1 MRDTN
6 SALDGSI
13 GAPTVAAT
21 FLLGTMREA
30 NSALDS
36 LIRPKTY
43 FTIDSETSCT
53 YFLVLILAPPS
64 QDQNVRYRVASH
76 LCTGGLAGI
85 GKLPAIVDW
94 YIRYGITAYNIFLPV
109 A

>member
-1 MRDTN
+1 MIGAPTVAATFQRGTMRDTN

-53 YFLVLILAPPS
+53 YF
-64 QDQNVRYRVASH
+64 
-76 LCTGGLAGI
+76 GLDSCS
-85 GKLPAIVDW
+85 AISGSKRQV
-94 YIRYGITAYNIFLPV
+94 
-109 A
+109 